1 MDAGALRVPLAT
13 VGAMRGETVDVRDTA
28 WERFDARYRV
38 FVYTGPDAAVKAI
51 DIVDASL
58 HEVMDSTRALA
69 ENDRNMWSLALVMD
83 PAEPRGRGLVWLSG
97 MDYHRAPASS
107 FEWRLRAE
115 MQDRYLSA
123 RSRRGETVVL
133 PNGLRVV
140 RMFPEWG
147 VTWPLW
153 ESFTDNYPM
162 DAAALGLSDALTAD
176 LAAWNDRWQDRGLDD
191 PLPAHW
197 RGEGWAL
204 YRRLQAELDGIAEV
218 RPDFGG

>member
-1 MDAGALRVPLAT
+1 
-13 VGAMRGETVDVRDTA
+13 MRGEPVDEADTA
-28 WERFDARYRV
+28 WESCDARYRV
-38 FVYTGPDAAVKAI
+38 FVYTGPEAAVKAI

-69 ENDRNMWSLALVMD
+69 DNDRNMWSLALVMD
-83 PAEPRGRGLVWLSG
+83 AAEPRGRGLVWLSG
-97 MDYHRAPASS
+97 MDYHRAPASA

-123 RSRRGETVVL
+123 RGRRHEAVML

-162 DAAALGLSDALTAD
+162 DAAALGLSDSLAAE
-176 LAAWNDRWQDRGLDD
+176 LAAWNDRWQDGGLEG
-191 PLPAHW
+191 PLPVGWHD
-197 RGEGWAL
+197 EGWAL
-204 YRRLQAELDGIAEV
+204 YGLLQAELDGIAEV
-218 RPDFGG
+218 RPDFGR

>member
-1 MDAGALRVPLAT
+1 MSLAT
-13 VGAMRGETVDVRDTA
+13 VEAVRGEPVDERDTA
-28 WERFDARYRV
+28 WESFDARYRV
-38 FVYTGPDAAVKAI
+38 FVYSGPDAVVKAV

-58 HEVMDSTRALA
+58 HDVMDSTRALA
-69 ENDRNMWSLALVMD
+69 DNDRNMWSLALVVD
-83 PAEPRGRGLVWLSG
+83 EAGSRGRGLVWLSG
-97 MDYHRAPASS
+97 IDYHRAPASA

-123 RSRRGETVVL
+123 RSRRGEPVLL

-162 DAAALGLSDALTAD
+162 DAAAFDLSDSLAAD
-176 LAAWNDRWQDRGLDD
+176 LAAWNDRWQNCDLDD
-191 PLPAHW
+191 PPPAGWHD
-197 RGEGWAL
+197 EGWVL
-204 YRRLQAELDGIAEV
+204 YGRLQAELDGIAEV
-218 RPDFGG
+218 RPDFGR